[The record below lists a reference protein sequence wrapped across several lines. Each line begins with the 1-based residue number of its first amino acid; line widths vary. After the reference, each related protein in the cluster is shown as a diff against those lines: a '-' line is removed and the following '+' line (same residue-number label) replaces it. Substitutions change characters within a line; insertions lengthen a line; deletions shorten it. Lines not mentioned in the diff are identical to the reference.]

1 MKGTRPLTIAEIKK
15 VARTFE
21 GSKYELRDRSLFLLG
36 ISTGGRISE
45 LLSLKVGDVFQNGKP
60 VTDLQF
66 TKHVVKG
73 KENARTVPVNSDG
86 KKAILD
92 LIQWHRET
100 YGRAYAVRALF
111 PSQKPKSKVL
121 KGAMSRRNAHDILKN
136 AFKKAGLNGKLA
148 THSMRKSY
156 AQRIYDATGDIFSV
170 KELLGHKSVSTTQDY
185 LGFNYEKMRN
195 VSEAISLENFEKE
208 NSEDNNR

>member
-1 MKGTRPLTIAEIKK
+1 MKGTRPLTIAEIQK

-45 LLSLKVGDVFQNGKP
+45 LLSLKVGDVYQNRKP

-73 KENARTVPVNSDG
+73 REHARTVPVNSDG
-86 KKAILD
+86 KKAICD

-100 YGRAYAVRALF
+100 YGRVHALRALF
-111 PSQKPKSKVL
+111 PSQKSNSKRL

-136 AFKKAGLNGKLA
+136 AFTKAGLNGKLA

-170 KELLGHKSVSTTQDY
+170 KELLGHQNVNTTQDY

-208 NSEDNNR
+208 NNG